1 MAYVDTGL
9 LTKTAPTVLFLHGN
23 PTSSYIYRNIVP
35 HVSPIARCIVPDL
48 VGFGDSGKMPSNAYY
63 VRDHILYFAA
73 FMDAVVPKNKTEK
86 LFLVLHD
93 WGSAIGLDWGR
104 KNPTRVEGVSF
115 MEYVYEARREA
126 LLPELRETF
135 EKFRAEEVER
145 QLITEE
151 NMFIEGVLG
160 QFGTAR
166 GLTEA
171 EMQHY
176 RRPFL
181 KKEDR
186 EPMYRFPNEI
196 PVDGEPEDAHIPVR
210 NSNCNNPPSHPTSAF
225 PAMDSEK
232 TSVKDA
238 GTATSVQAP
247 PHKLRDPPNALRGWR
262 LHVSMLGLCLGLF
275 CSALETTVIATSLT
289 AISTHFSDAA
299 RSTWIVTTYLVTYS
313 GFLLVFSKLS
323 DIFTP
328 RNTLLAGFFSFALFS
343 GLCAASHSM
352 DQLIVFRAFQGVGGS
367 VIFSLAFVTVM
378 AVCPMRWM
386 GFYSGVSGTT
396 FAIANVAGPLLG
408 GKMGDEGAWRWIFL
422 LNVPAAAVAAGL
434 VGVALPGPAT
444 PIVLADLVRVDYVGA
459 IFSVSGAVLLI
470 YGLETGGST
479 YTWGSGVIV
488 GVLAAAVVAI
498 LLFFGWEWR
507 LDGREGRTRMEPLFP
522 FRLLRNPVTVL
533 IFLSAF
539 FLGAV
544 FYTVI
549 ITLPRRSQL
558 LYSLSATAAG
568 VKLLAMLL
576 LSSFSSAIA
585 GLIYSK
591 STRLVLPILAGTTA
605 LQVLGGGLLCTL
617 GFSSDGGVDARMS
630 YHGG

>member
-1 MAYVDTGL
+1 
-9 LTKTAPTVLFLHGN
+9 
-23 PTSSYIYRNIVP
+23 
-35 HVSPIARCIVPDL
+35 
-48 VGFGDSGKMPSNAYY
+48 
-63 VRDHILYFAA
+63 
-73 FMDAVVPKNKTEK
+73 
-86 LFLVLHD
+86 
-93 WGSAIGLDWGR
+93 
-104 KNPTRVEGVSF
+104 
-115 MEYVYEARREA
+115 
-126 LLPELRETF
+126 
-135 EKFRAEEVER
+135 
-145 QLITEE
+145 
-151 NMFIEGVLG
+151 
-160 QFGTAR
+160 
-166 GLTEA
+166 
-171 EMQHY
+171 
-176 RRPFL
+176 
-181 KKEDR
+181 
-186 EPMYRFPNEI
+186 
-196 PVDGEPEDAHIPVR
+196 
-210 NSNCNNPPSHPTSAF
+210 
-225 PAMDSEK
+225 MDSEK
-232 TSVKDA
+232 KSVKDA
-238 GTATSVQAP
+238 GTATNVQAP

-275 CSALETTVIATSLT
+275 CSALETTIIATSLT

-352 DQLIVFRAFQGVGGS
+352 DQLIIFRAFQGIGGS

-459 IFSVSGAVLLI
+459 VFSVGGAVLLI
-470 YGLETGGST
+470 YGFETGGST
-479 YTWGSGVIV
+479 YAWGSGVIV
-488 GVLAAAVVAI
+488 GVLVAAVVAI

-522 FRLLRNPVTVL
+522 FRLLRNPVIVL

-576 LSSFSSAIA
+576 LSSFSSAVA

-617 GFSSDGGVDARMS
+617 GFSSDGGVDARMYGYEVLLGIGLGFGIPTLMVAS
-630 YHGG
+630 RIQLEDEVKDGAVMMGALNMLRTMGGPVALAVTSAVANQELPRRLGQMLPADVVQALLKEPVQALAGLEKEQAMMVRAQYSQVYKMEFAAVAGFAGLSCIGAVLALIFGTKRRTVGKHGLGAIADELEMVE